1 MGVSKVIYGGKVLID
16 LTSDT
21 VKASDLLTGVT
32 AHGSDGE
39 PIVGTC
45 SFDAN
50 TQDANATASEVLKDR
65 IVYVRGVKVTGSMPN
80 NGAVKGVITSK
91 DTPYIVPP
99 GFHDGSGTVRMDDTE
114 AAKLVPD
121 NIRQGVTVFGV
132 TGTMSGLESVKAQAK
147 TITPAISDQSVVP
160 DEGYNY
166 ISQVTVLAI
175 PYEESSNAAGGITAT
190 IG

>member
-1 MGVSKVIYGGKVLID
+1 M
-16 LTSDT
+16 
-21 VKASDLLTGVT
+21 
-32 AHGSDGE
+32 
-39 PIVGTC
+39 
-45 SFDAN
+45 
-50 TQDANATASEVLKDR
+50 
-65 IVYVRGVKVTGSMPN
+65 RGVKVTGSMPN

-114 AAKLVPD
+114 AAKLVPE

-132 TGTMSGLESVKAQAK
+132 TGTMSGLESVKAQVK